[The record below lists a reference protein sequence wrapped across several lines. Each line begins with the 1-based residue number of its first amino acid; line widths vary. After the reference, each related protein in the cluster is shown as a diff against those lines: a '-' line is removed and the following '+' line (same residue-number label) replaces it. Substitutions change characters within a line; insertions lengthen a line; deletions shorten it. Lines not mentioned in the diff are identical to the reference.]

1 MDTFKS
7 FNVTR
12 SEGKL
17 RNGIKVMLFQR
28 SGAPITTTAILKSGS
43 KYDPDS
49 MFGVAHF
56 LEHMIVNG
64 SQEFPTK
71 DLLAE
76 HIESVGGSYGAKTGQ
91 DPMWVNTEVSE
102 KDDYERVVD
111 IFNAT
116 LCKPLM
122 DKKVFENEKQVV
134 IKEIQKSN
142 SNPSQLLA
150 KTVRQLFFKNTP
162 FEHQILGDEKSI
174 TNLRYEDMMLEYK
187 KLFDKSRI
195 TFVASGDISIDELVT
210 RLNTLYFLEGNDF
223 VQKDDVCSISEDK
236 KILATF
242 FDAPQTYICFGV
254 PAPKSFSKELL
265 HLNLLG
271 DILAGGRASRL
282 IKRLRYNKGLVYGVT
297 YGRSGGLEFGSWRIS
312 TDTTENKVQEV
323 INEIIEEIKDI
334 RNNGVKDSELE
345 FVKIK
350 RVKSLKRTMQTSNDW
365 VDFHASAEVFSS
377 EIYNINTFVKDIEET
392 TIEDIKLVVDTY
404 LVKNKWQLALCGRT
418 KEESINIKW

>member
-1 MDTFKS
+1 
-7 FNVTR
+7 
-12 SEGKL
+12 
-17 RNGIKVMLFQR
+17 
-28 SGAPITTTAILKSGS
+28 
-43 KYDPDS
+43 
-49 MFGVAHF
+49 
-56 LEHMIVNG
+56 
-64 SQEFPTK
+64 
-71 DLLAE
+71 
-76 HIESVGGSYGAKTGQ
+76 
-91 DPMWVNTEVSE
+91 
-102 KDDYERVVD
+102 
-111 IFNAT
+111 
-116 LCKPLM
+116 
-122 DKKVFENEKQVV
+122 
-134 IKEIQKSN
+134 
-142 SNPSQLLA
+142 
-150 KTVRQLFFKNTP
+150 
-162 FEHQILGDEKSI
+162 LGDEKSI